1 MPGVLSNNCCEASGM
16 TSVQIV
22 VVIALVAFLV
32 GAVLAAVRND
42 YALAAVAIGLVALT
56 WLVHPLNG

>member
-1 MPGVLSNNCCEASGM
+1 M